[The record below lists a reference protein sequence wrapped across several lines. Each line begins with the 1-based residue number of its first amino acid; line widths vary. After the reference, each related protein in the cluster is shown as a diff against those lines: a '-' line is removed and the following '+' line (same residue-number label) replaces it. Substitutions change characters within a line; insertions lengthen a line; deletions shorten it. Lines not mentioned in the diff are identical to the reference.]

1 MTIELPLPAHLSDYR
16 WRPARM
22 DDASAIFA
30 MLMAGEEIDQPFTLP
45 SVERVR
51 YLYGLLGERLE
62 QNTLLALGSD
72 GDVVAE
78 AFIYF
83 PPGEENFHLAM
94 VTGHVHMQQRRRGLG
109 SFLLSWLEERAR
121 QEFGKPED
129 GIAQLLRTSC
139 AAHQS
144 DRITLFEKHGFTAAR
159 YSYTMQRDLERLPP
173 TPSLPA
179 NVELLPW
186 SPALDGAAMRAFRA
200 AFQGQWGVPQ
210 MTPELWQEFFTGVPQ
225 FHPELSCLA
234 LAGGEVVGFCVNW
247 VKEPSQGWIE
257 ALGVLREWRG
267 SGVATALLTHSLQV
281 FSKAG
286 LDLAGLDVDAENP
299 TGALRLYKKLGFE
312 AVKEDIHFA
321 KQLT

>member
-1 MTIELPLPAHLSDYR
+1 MEDVPALC
-16 WRPARM
+16 
-22 DDASAIFA
+22 A
-30 MLMAGEEIDQPFTLP
+30 MLAAGTEIDKPFSPP
-45 SVERVR
+45 SVERLR
-51 YLYGLLGERLE
+51 HLFGLLGERLE
-62 QNTLLALGSD
+62 QNTLLALGGD

-78 AFIYF
+78 GFIFF
-83 PPGEENFHLAM
+83 PPGEDDLRLAL
-94 VTGHVHMQQRRRGLG
+94 VGGHVHVQQRSRGLG
-109 SFLLSWLEERAR
+109 SFILSWLEARAR

-129 GIAQLLRTSC
+129 GIPQLLRTSC

-159 YSYTMQRDLERLPP
+159 YSYTMQRDLESLPP

-179 NVELLPW
+179 NIELLPW
-186 SPALDGAAMRAFRA
+186 NPALDGAVMCAFRA

-210 MTPELWQEFFTGVPQ
+210 MTPELWREFFTGVPQ
-225 FHPELSCLA
+225 FRPELSCLA
-234 LAGGEVVGFCVNW
+234 LAGSKVVGFCVNW
-247 VKEPSQGWIE
+247 VTEPRQGWVE
-257 ALGVLREWRG
+257 AVGVLHEWRG
-267 SGVATALLTHSLQV
+267 SGVATALLTHSLQL

-312 AVKEDIHFA
+312 AVKEELHFA